1 VKDAGGR
8 FGRRSGASGRDRGAG
23 GRTPVKDAGERFGD
37 CTDRLQRERGWVRSA
52 LGGNEI
58 SFPPP
63 TSFDGKKKI
72 EKKGFPR
79 KLL

>member
-1 VKDAGGR
+1 VKDAGGER
-8 FGRRSGASGRDRGAG
+8 KRQRGWG
-23 GRTPVKDAGERFGD
+23 GTPVKDAGGRFGD

-63 TSFDGKKKI
+63 TSFDGKKK
-72 EKKGFPR
+72 
-79 KLL
+79 